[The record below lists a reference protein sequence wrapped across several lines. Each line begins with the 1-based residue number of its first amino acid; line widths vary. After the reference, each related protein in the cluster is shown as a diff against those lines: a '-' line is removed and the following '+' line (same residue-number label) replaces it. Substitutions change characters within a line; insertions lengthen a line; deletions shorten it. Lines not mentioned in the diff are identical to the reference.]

1 MKTAGMLLNFKNDSC
16 QILGRYLKLQRT
28 TSGHNNLPLT
38 FGNLKIVL
46 YCETLENVVE
56 RRRSYWQ
63 FAHASKEKLISL
75 VRCSRV
81 FHDKEFLDQR
91 RLQF

>member
-1 MKTAGMLLNFKNDSC
+1 MSEFILKLTSSKNDLLQLLNYKSMKTAGMLLNFKNDSC

-56 RRRSYWQ
+56 
-63 FAHASKEKLISL
+63 
-75 VRCSRV
+75 
-81 FHDKEFLDQR
+81 
-91 RLQF
+91 